1 MQTEY
6 GSTSAASG
14 IPSIVCL
21 CQMVSLAS
29 SNGSFYSRSFTA

>member
-14 IPSIVCL
+14 IPFIACL
-21 CQMVSLAS
+21 CQMVLLANS
-29 SNGSFYSRSFTA
+29 SGSFYSRSSTA